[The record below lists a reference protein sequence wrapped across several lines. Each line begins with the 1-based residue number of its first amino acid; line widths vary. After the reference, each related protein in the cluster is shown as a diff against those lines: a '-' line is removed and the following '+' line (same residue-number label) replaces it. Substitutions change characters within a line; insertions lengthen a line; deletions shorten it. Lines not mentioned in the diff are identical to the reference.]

1 MITTGVMNAAA
12 HVITLSV
19 YGLDDA
25 FSMVRLYA
33 GSSVDGMTFGNSE
46 ANSSTTVAMT
56 ATQVR
61 TKAQP
66 SPLGPRQEDDADQ
79 CSSSSGYQN
88 PRPPLAVAS
97 CVTKRI
103 RRQQE

>member
-46 ANSSTTVAMT
+46 ANNVTTTPTIVPPSRPNAMPT
-56 ATQVR
+56 TR
-61 TKAQP
+61 
-66 SPLGPRQEDDADQ
+66 
-79 CSSSSGYQN
+79 
-88 PRPPLAVAS
+88 
-97 CVTKRI
+97 
-103 RRQQE
+103 